1 MGATCSTRKDEVTD
15 YLTQEELEDLK
26 IGSCFTRPEIQRL
39 YNRFR
44 AVDDDDDKTLS
55 LEEFMNFPEF
65 RLNPLAYRL
74 KEILDPNGSGSI
86 TFKRFVNIMSAF
98 SPSAPDSRKFE
109 LAFQLYDADHDG
121 KISKEDLTSTLKLT
135 TYIGDKGKDNEFN
148 EDDLVDVVDK
158 TFEEV
163 VPGLDHIDQDAFN
176 KVVSAPGFDLLSR
189 MTMQF

>member
-1 MGATCSTRKDEVTD
+1 MGGMISASKDQVVD

-74 KEILDPNGSGSI
+74 KEILDPRETGSI
-86 TFKRFVNIMSAF
+86 KFGDFVRIMSAF
-98 SPSAPDSRKFE
+98 SPSAPDNRKYE

-135 TYIGDKGKDNEFN
+135 TYLGEKGKENELN
-148 EDDLVDVVDK
+148 EDNLAEVVEK
-158 TFEEV
+158 TFDEV
-163 VPGLDHIDQDAFN
+163 VPGL
-176 KVVSAPGFDLLSR
+176 VRLSAALSGPG
-189 MTMQF
+189 